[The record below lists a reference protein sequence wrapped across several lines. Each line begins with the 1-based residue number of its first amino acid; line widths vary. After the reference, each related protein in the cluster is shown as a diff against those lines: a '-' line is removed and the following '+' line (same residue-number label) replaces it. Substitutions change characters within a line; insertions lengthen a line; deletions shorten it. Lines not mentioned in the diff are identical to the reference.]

1 MPPIWSW
8 SWGQPAWNCSNFKS
22 TTPPDRAWSG
32 SGQPLNGAWWWTSWH
47 EVTTVRNRF
56 QAIAL
61 EYGRHKAPRVSAK
74 GHGDLARLILAE
86 AEKQGVFVSQ
96 DPQLLSL
103 LSRLEV
109 GDEIPQDMYTAVAVI
124 LSWVYWLKGMEP
136 GDEKLEP
143 APQASL

>member
-1 MPPIWSW
+1 MLR
-8 SWGQPAWNCSNFKS
+8 
-22 TTPPDRAWSG
+22 D
-32 SGQPLNGAWWWTSWH
+32 
-47 EVTTVRNRF
+47 RF

-61 EYGRHKAPRVSAK
+61 EYGRNKTPRVSAK
-74 GHGDLARLILAE
+74 GHGDLARMILAE

-103 LSRLEV
+103 LARLEV

-136 GDEKLEP
+136 GDEKQGLARTP
-143 APQASL
+143 